1 MRIGREI
8 IDVYYFT
15 AWGYEVSALEISAVI
30 TSFTAVLLGARGV
43 RMTWPWYLLSA
54 SLYAIFFYQVD
65 LIASALLQF
74 VFIGAA
80 IWGWLGWKKSGV
92 LPRYMNNKERAI
104 WLSALVAS
112 WLITAPA
119 LENIGA
125 AATLPDSFLL
135 ISSTLA
141 QAVMVLQ
148 RNETWIAWIVIDI
161 FGTYHYA
168 NQGYWFTALLY
179 GVFTVIA
186 FFGLKRWKKLS
197 SSANPI

>member
-1 MRIGREI
+1 MFT
-8 IDVYYFT
+8 VFT
-15 AWGYEVSALEISAVI
+15 AWGYEVSALELSAVI

-43 RMTWPWYLLSA
+43 RMTWPWYLVSA

-74 VFIGAA
+74 VFIAAA

-92 LPRYMNNKERAI
+92 LPRYMNNKERLI

-119 LENIGA
+119 LESIGA

-141 QAVMVLQ
+141 QTAMVLQ

-186 FFGLKRWKKLS
+186 VFGLKRWKKLS
-197 SSANPI
+197 KSAEQI

>member
-1 MRIGREI
+1 MFTI
-8 IDVYYFT
+8 FT
-15 AWGYEVSALEISAVI
+15 AWGYEVSALELSAVI

-43 RMTWPWYLLSA
+43 RMTWPWYLISA

-74 VFIGAA
+74 VFIAAA

-92 LPRYMNNKERAI
+92 LPRYMNNKERLI

-197 SSANPI
+197 SSTNPI

>member
-1 MRIGREI
+1 LEGSLI
-8 IDVYYFT
+8 IFTIFT
-15 AWGYEVSALEISAVI
+15 AWGYEVSALELSAVI

-43 RMTWPWYLLSA
+43 RMTWPWYLISA

-74 VFIGAA
+74 VFIAAA

>member
-1 MRIGREI
+1 MMFTI
-8 IDVYYFT
+8 FT
-15 AWGYEVSALEISAVI
+15 AWGYEVSALELSAVI

-43 RMTWPWYLLSA
+43 RMTWPWYLISA
-54 SLYAIFFYQVD
+54 SLYALFFYQVD

-74 VFIGAA
+74 VFIAAA

-92 LPRYMNNKERAI
+92 LPRYMNNKERLI

-141 QAVMVLQ
+141 QAAMVLQ

-179 GVFTVIA
+179 GVFTIIA

-197 SSANPI
+197 SSANP

>member
-1 MRIGREI
+1 MFTI
-8 IDVYYFT
+8 FT
-15 AWGYEVSALEISAVI
+15 AWDYEVSALELSAVI

>member
-1 MRIGREI
+1 MMFTI
-8 IDVYYFT
+8 FT
-15 AWGYEVSALEISAVI
+15 AWGYEVSALELSAVI

-43 RMTWPWYLLSA
+43 RMTWPWYLISA

-74 VFIGAA
+74 VFIAAA

-135 ISSTLA
+135 VSSTLA

>member
-1 MRIGREI
+1 MFTI
-8 IDVYYFT
+8 FT

-74 VFIGAA
+74 VFIAAA

-135 ISSTLA
+135 VSSTLA

>member
-1 MRIGREI
+1 MFT
-8 IDVYYFT
+8 VFT
-15 AWGYEVSALEISAVI
+15 AWGYEVSALELSAVI

-43 RMTWPWYLLSA
+43 RMTWPWYLVSA
-54 SLYAIFFYQVD
+54 SLYALFFYQVD

-74 VFIGAA
+74 VFIAAA

-92 LPRYMNNKERAI
+92 LPRYMNNKERLI

-141 QAVMVLQ
+141 QAAMVLQ

>member
-1 MRIGREI
+1 MFTI
-8 IDVYYFT
+8 FT
-15 AWGYEVSALEISAVI
+15 AWGYEVSALELSAVI

-141 QAVMVLQ
+141 QAAMVLQ

-179 GVFTVIA
+179 GAFTVIA

>member
-1 MRIGREI
+1 MFTI
-8 IDVYYFT
+8 FT

-179 GVFTVIA
+179 GAFTVIA

>member
-1 MRIGREI
+1 MFTI
-8 IDVYYFT
+8 FT

-43 RMTWPWYLLSA
+43 RMTWPWYLISA

-135 ISSTLA
+135 VSSTLA

-179 GVFTVIA
+179 GAFTVIA

>member
-1 MRIGREI
+1 MFTI
-8 IDVYYFT
+8 FT
-15 AWGYEVSALEISAVI
+15 AWGYEVSALELSAVI

-43 RMTWPWYLLSA
+43 RMTWPWYLVSA

-74 VFIGAA
+74 VFIAA
-80 IWGWLGWKKSGV
+80 GIWGWLGWNRFGV
-92 LPRYMNNKERAI
+92 IPRYMNNKERLI
-104 WLSALVAS
+104 WLTALVAS
-112 WLITAPA
+112 WLLTAPI
-119 LENIGA
+119 LESIGA

-141 QAVMVLQ
+141 QTAMVLQ

-179 GVFTVIA
+179 GVFTIIA
-186 FFGLKRWKKLS
+186 VFGLERWKKLS
-197 SSANPI
+197 KSADQI

>member
-1 MRIGREI
+1 MMFTI
-8 IDVYYFT
+8 FT
-15 AWGYEVSALEISAVI
+15 AWGYEVSALELSAVI

-54 SLYAIFFYQVD
+54 SLYALFFYQVD

-74 VFIGAA
+74 VFIAAA

-92 LPRYMNNKERAI
+92 LPRYMNNKERLI
-104 WLSALVAS
+104 WLSALITS

-141 QAVMVLQ
+141 QAAMVLQ

>member
-1 MRIGREI
+1 MMFTI
-8 IDVYYFT
+8 FT
-15 AWGYEVSALEISAVI
+15 AWGYEVSALELSAVI

-43 RMTWPWYLLSA
+43 RMTWPWYLISA
-54 SLYAIFFYQVD
+54 SLYALFFYQVD

-74 VFIGAA
+74 VFIAAA

-92 LPRYMNNKERAI
+92 LPRYMNNKERLI
-104 WLSALVAS
+104 WLSALITS

-141 QAVMVLQ
+141 QAAMVLQ

-168 NQGYWFTALLY
+168 NQGYWFTAFLY

>member
-1 MRIGREI
+1 MMFTI
-8 IDVYYFT
+8 FT
-15 AWGYEVSALEISAVI
+15 AWGYEVSALELSAVI

-74 VFIGAA
+74 VFIAAA

-141 QAVMVLQ
+141 QAAMVLQ

>member
-1 MRIGREI
+1 M
-8 IDVYYFT
+8 FT
-15 AWGYEVSALEISAVI
+15 IFAAWGYEVSALELSAVI

-135 ISSTLA
+135 VSSTLA

>member
-1 MRIGREI
+1 MFTI
-8 IDVYYFT
+8 FT

-74 VFIGAA
+74 VFIAAA

-92 LPRYMNNKERAI
+92 LPRYMNNRERAI

-179 GVFTVIA
+179 GAFTVIA

>member
-1 MRIGREI
+1 MFTI
-8 IDVYYFT
+8 FT
-15 AWGYEVSALEISAVI
+15 AWGYEVSALELSAVI

-135 ISSTLA
+135 VSSTLA

-179 GVFTVIA
+179 GVFTIIA

>member
-1 MRIGREI
+1 MMFTI
-8 IDVYYFT
+8 FT
-15 AWGYEVSALEISAVI
+15 AWGYEVSALELSAVI

-54 SLYAIFFYQVD
+54 SLYALFFYQVD

-74 VFIGAA
+74 VFIAAA

-92 LPRYMNNKERAI
+92 LPRYMNNNERLI
-104 WLSALVAS
+104 WLSALITS

-141 QAVMVLQ
+141 QAAMVLQ

>member
-1 MRIGREI
+1 MMFTI
-8 IDVYYFT
+8 FT
-15 AWGYEVSALEISAVI
+15 AWGYEVSALELSAVI

-43 RMTWPWYLLSA
+43 RMTWPWYLISA

-74 VFIGAA
+74 VFIAAA

-92 LPRYMNNKERAI
+92 LPRYMNNKERLI

-141 QAVMVLQ
+141 QAAMVLQ

-186 FFGLKRWKKLS
+186 FFGLRRWKKLS

>member
-1 MRIGREI
+1 MFTI
-8 IDVYYFT
+8 FT
-15 AWGYEVSALEISAVI
+15 AWGYEVSALELSAVI

-43 RMTWPWYLLSA
+43 RMTWPWYLVSA

-74 VFIGAA
+74 VFIAAA

-179 GVFTVIA
+179 GVFTIIA
-186 FFGLKRWKKLS
+186 VFGLKRWKKLS
-197 SSANPI
+197 KSAEQI

>member
-1 MRIGREI
+1 MFTI
-8 IDVYYFT
+8 FT

-135 ISSTLA
+135 VSSTLA

-179 GVFTVIA
+179 GAFTVIA

>member
-1 MRIGREI
+1 MFTI
-8 IDVYYFT
+8 FT
-15 AWGYEVSALEISAVI
+15 AWGYEVSALELSAVI

-43 RMTWPWYLLSA
+43 RMTWPWYLVSA
-54 SLYAIFFYQVD
+54 SLYALFFYQVD

-74 VFIGAA
+74 VFIAAA

-92 LPRYMNNKERAI
+92 LPRYMNNKERLI

-141 QAVMVLQ
+141 QAAMVLQ

-168 NQGYWFTALLY
+168 NQGYLFTAFLY

-197 SSANPI
+197 SSTNPI

>member
-1 MRIGREI
+1 MMFTI
-8 IDVYYFT
+8 FT
-15 AWGYEVSALEISAVI
+15 AWGYEVSALELSAVI

-43 RMTWPWYLLSA
+43 RMTWPWYLISA
-54 SLYAIFFYQVD
+54 SLYALFFYQVD

-74 VFIGAA
+74 VFIAAA

-92 LPRYMNNKERAI
+92 LPRYMNNKERLI

-141 QAVMVLQ
+141 QAAMVLQ

-168 NQGYWFTALLY
+168 NQGYWFTAFLY

>member
-1 MRIGREI
+1 MFTI
-8 IDVYYFT
+8 FT
-15 AWGYEVSALEISAVI
+15 AWGYEVSALELSAVI

-43 RMTWPWYLLSA
+43 RMTWPWYLISA
-54 SLYAIFFYQVD
+54 SLYALFFYQVD

-74 VFIGAA
+74 VFIAAA

-92 LPRYMNNKERAI
+92 LPRYMNNKERLI

-141 QAVMVLQ
+141 QAAMVLQ

-197 SSANPI
+197 SSANPL

>member
-1 MRIGREI
+1 MFTI
-8 IDVYYFT
+8 FT

-74 VFIGAA
+74 VFIAAA

-92 LPRYMNNKERAI
+92 LPRYMNNEERAI

-135 ISSTLA
+135 VSSTLA

-179 GVFTVIA
+179 GAFTVIA

>member
-1 MRIGREI
+1 MFT
-8 IDVYYFT
+8 VFT

-43 RMTWPWYLLSA
+43 RMTWPWYLISA

-135 ISSTLA
+135 VSSTLA

-179 GVFTVIA
+179 GAFTVIA

>member
-1 MRIGREI
+1 MMFTI
-8 IDVYYFT
+8 FT
-15 AWGYEVSALEISAVI
+15 AWGYEVSALELSAVI

-43 RMTWPWYLLSA
+43 RMTWPWYLISA
-54 SLYAIFFYQVD
+54 SLYALFFYQVD

-74 VFIGAA
+74 VFIAAA

-92 LPRYMNNKERAI
+92 LPRYMNNKERLI
-104 WLSALVAS
+104 WLSALITS

-141 QAVMVLQ
+141 QAAMVLQ

-197 SSANPI
+197 SSANPL

>member
-1 MRIGREI
+1 MFTI
-8 IDVYYFT
+8 FT
-15 AWGYEVSALEISAVI
+15 AWDYEVSALELSAVI

-135 ISSTLA
+135 VSSTLA

-186 FFGLKRWKKLS
+186 FFGLKRWNKLS

>member
-1 MRIGREI
+1 MMFTI
-8 IDVYYFT
+8 FT
-15 AWGYEVSALEISAVI
+15 AWGYEVSALELSAVI

-43 RMTWPWYLLSA
+43 RMTWPWYLISA
-54 SLYAIFFYQVD
+54 SLYALFFYQVD

-74 VFIGAA
+74 VFIAAA

-92 LPRYMNNKERAI
+92 LPRYMNNKERLI

-141 QAVMVLQ
+141 QAAMVLQ

-197 SSANPI
+197 SSANPL

>member
-1 MRIGREI
+1 MFTI
-8 IDVYYFT
+8 FT
-15 AWGYEVSALEISAVI
+15 AWGYEVSALELSAVI

-43 RMTWPWYLLSA
+43 RMTWPWYLISA
-54 SLYAIFFYQVD
+54 SLYALFFYQVD

-74 VFIGAA
+74 VFIAAA

-92 LPRYMNNKERAI
+92 LPRYMNNKERLI

-125 AATLPDSFLL
+125 ATTLPDSFLL

-141 QAVMVLQ
+141 QAAMVLQ

-168 NQGYWFTALLY
+168 NQGYWFTAFLY

>member
-1 MRIGREI
+1 MFTI
-8 IDVYYFT
+8 FT
-15 AWGYEVSALEISAVI
+15 AWGYEVSALELSAVI

-54 SLYAIFFYQVD
+54 SLYALFFYQVD

-74 VFIGAA
+74 VFIAAA

-92 LPRYMNNKERAI
+92 LPRYMNNKERLI
-104 WLSALVAS
+104 WLSALITS

-141 QAVMVLQ
+141 QAAMVLQ

-197 SSANPI
+197 SSANPL

>member
-1 MRIGREI
+1 M
-8 IDVYYFT
+8 FT
-15 AWGYEVSALEISAVI
+15 IFAAWGYEVSALELSAVI

-43 RMTWPWYLLSA
+43 RMTWPWYLISA

-74 VFIGAA
+74 AFIAAA

-135 ISSTLA
+135 VSSTLA

>member
-1 MRIGREI
+1 MFTI
-8 IDVYYFT
+8 FT
-15 AWGYEVSALEISAVI
+15 AWGYEVSALELSAVI

-43 RMTWPWYLLSA
+43 RMTWPWYLISA

-65 LIASALLQF
+65 LIASSLLQF
-74 VFIGAA
+74 VFIAAA

-92 LPRYMNNKERAI
+92 LPRYMNNKERLI

-141 QAVMVLQ
+141 QAAMVLQ

>member
-1 MRIGREI
+1 MMFTI
-8 IDVYYFT
+8 FT
-15 AWGYEVSALEISAVI
+15 AWGYEVSALELSAVI

-43 RMTWPWYLLSA
+43 RMTWPWYLISA
-54 SLYAIFFYQVD
+54 SLYALFFYQVD

-74 VFIGAA
+74 VFIAAA

-92 LPRYMNNKERAI
+92 LPRYMNNKERLI
-104 WLSALVAS
+104 WLSALITS

-141 QAVMVLQ
+141 QAAMVLQ

-168 NQGYWFTALLY
+168 NQGYWFTAFLY

-197 SSANPI
+197 SSANPL

>member
-1 MRIGREI
+1 MFTI
-8 IDVYYFT
+8 FT
-15 AWGYEVSALEISAVI
+15 AWGYEVSALELIAVI

-54 SLYAIFFYQVD
+54 SLYALFFYQVD

-74 VFIGAA
+74 VFIAAA

-92 LPRYMNNKERAI
+92 LPRYMNNKERLI

-141 QAVMVLQ
+141 QAAMVLQ

>member
-1 MRIGREI
+1 MFT
-8 IDVYYFT
+8 VFT

-74 VFIGAA
+74 VFIAAA

>member
-1 MRIGREI
+1 LEGSLI
-8 IDVYYFT
+8 IFTIFT
-15 AWGYEVSALEISAVI
+15 AWGYEVSALELSAVI

-43 RMTWPWYLLSA
+43 RMTWPWYLISA
-54 SLYAIFFYQVD
+54 SLYVIFFYQVD